1 MENAIQIKNGA
12 LAGVSALG
20 GWLLSAFGGW
30 DVTLQ
35 ALVGFMAV
43 DYITGLIVAGVFHR
57 SNKTATG
64 GLGSNAGFK
73 GLARKAAVLG
83 LVFVAVLLDRETGA
97 GFIRPAV
104 CLFFTANE
112 GISILENLGLMGVPY
127 PRFLKDMLEV
137 LKKRSDTAPDSGK
150 GENQP

>member
-1 MENAIQIKNGA
+1 MENAICMKNKV
-12 LAGVSALG
+12 LAGLSVLA
-20 GWLLSAFGGW
+20 GWFLSAFGGW
-30 DVTLQ
+30 DGAMQ

-57 SNKTATG
+57 SNKTAAG
-64 GLGSNAGFK
+64 ALESNAGFK

-97 GFIRPAV
+97 GFIRTAV

-127 PRFLKDMLEV
+127 PRFLKDMLEA
-137 LKKRSDTAPDSGK
+137 LRKRGDAVS
-150 GENQP
+150 ENGNRGDW